1 MAKVILILEDAI
13 SDDGENGVN
22 VSHNLASFNGQTIT
36 IAMIAVNLLT
46 DMLGASFISAC
57 EAEAK
62 NVNKNIENKAKVD

>member
-1 MAKVILILEDAI
+1 MMAKVILILEDSI
-13 SDDGENGVN
+13 EDGSDGVS
-22 VSHNLASFNGQTIT
+22 VSHNLVSFNGQTIT
-36 IAMIAVNLLT
+36 AAMIAVNLLT